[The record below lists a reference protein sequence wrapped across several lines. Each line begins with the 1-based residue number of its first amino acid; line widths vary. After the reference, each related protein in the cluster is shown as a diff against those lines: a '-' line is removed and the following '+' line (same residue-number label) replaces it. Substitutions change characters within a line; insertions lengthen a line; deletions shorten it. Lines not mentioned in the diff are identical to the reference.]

1 VGCRGGGNPGLV
13 VKSWRPAASHK
24 KNPRA
29 LFPQNRKTMK
39 NHGNCHMQASIDDS
53 DSVQGFEQIVVSLFL
68 GPIGDTVGTTVRR
81 EDL

>member
-1 VGCRGGGNPGLV
+1 MGEIQSWWSNPGALQPV
-13 VKSWRPAASHK
+13 IK